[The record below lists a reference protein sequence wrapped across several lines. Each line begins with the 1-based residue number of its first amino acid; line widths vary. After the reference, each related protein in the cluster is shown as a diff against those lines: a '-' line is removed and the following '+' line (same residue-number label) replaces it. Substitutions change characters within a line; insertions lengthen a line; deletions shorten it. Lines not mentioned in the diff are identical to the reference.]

1 MANFLQN
8 MPLLPTGGCCR
19 IGRDYRL
26 TRRYTGCVLAR
37 KANGCPA
44 CRMHTGALRHRETSG
59 WTRPV
64 GQSPAGGGCRM
75 GGDYRSTR
83 RYTGCVLARKVN
95 GCRACRLQTGVL
107 SHRETSGWTALVGDS
122 PAGCQVRPTADAV
135 AATGTAAL
143 FDHRVLLLVAKCGF
157 KRPAPLVVPAFFVGT
172 SDTWLSTKVFSLIK
186 MGLLAGRI

>member
-1 MANFLQN
+1 MVNFLQN

-19 IGRDYRL
+19 IGREYRL
-26 TRRYTGCVLAR
+26 
-37 KANGCPA
+37 
-44 CRMHTGALRHRETSG
+44 
-59 WTRPV
+59 
-64 GQSPAGGGCRM
+64 
-75 GGDYRSTR
+75 TR

-95 GCRACRLQTGVL
+95 GCPACRMHTGVL

-157 KRPAPLVVPAFFVGT
+157 NRPAPLVVPAFFCRLVRFET
-172 SDTWLSTKVFSLIK
+172 QS
-186 MGLLAGRI
+186 GLWYRGLRASSGANVCGAGRLT

>member
-1 MANFLQN
+1 
-8 MPLLPTGGCCR
+8 
-19 IGRDYRL
+19 
-26 TRRYTGCVLAR
+26 
-37 KANGCPA
+37 
-44 CRMHTGALRHRETSG
+44 MH
-59 WTRPV
+59 
-64 GQSPAGGGCRM
+64 
-75 GGDYRSTR
+75 
-83 RYTGCVLARKVN
+83 
-95 GCRACRLQTGVL
+95 TGVL

-186 MGLLAGRI
+186 MVLLAGRILLGVDLVCTALRAGDYTHHGWVLVP